1 MRICGV
7 HERDKLE
14 ENVSLDLVVNWGLKS
29 IILLTPPLSFS
40 SHGTVV
46 AFPLKEADSSSPF
59 GGKTVWKLQP
69 WIWKFEFSY

>member
-1 MRICGV
+1 MRMCGV

-14 ENVSLDLVVNWGLKS
+14 ENVSLGKLGTEEHYSFD
-29 IILLTPPLSFS
+29 PPLSFS

-69 WIWKFEFSY
+69 WIWKVEFTY